1 MRKTVL
7 LAALGLVVLGAI
19 TVSLYG
25 AMAYPGFP
33 VETNQQAEPKG
44 PSFAMGTQN
53 FTCAPK
59 PSWKWPMRGKG
70 FKGFQVEV
78 SEGFKEKVL
87 AIVKADEDVQKLL
100 NEGYSISDIRVAQ
113 VKLTVQEN
121 GQITMET
128 SKALVMLT
136 NGNGGRAC
144 VEVDLKAGAVTKIV
158 VVNIKVIEKG
168 AST

>member
-1 MRKTVL
+1 MKKTVL

-19 TVSLYG
+19 AISLYG
-25 AMAYPGFP
+25 AMAHPGFQ
-33 VETNQQAEPKG
+33 VEANQQAELKG
-44 PSFAMGTQN
+44 LSFAMGAQN
-53 FTCAPK
+53 FTCVPK
-59 PSWKWPMRGKG
+59 PCQKWPIRGKG
-70 FKGFQVEV
+70 FKGFQVEL

-100 NEGYSISDIRVAQ
+100 SEGYNVSDIRVAQ

-121 GQITMET
+121 GQITMEA

-136 NGNGGRAC
+136 NGNGGKAC
-144 VEVDLKAGAVTKIV
+144 VEVDLKARVVTKIV
-158 VVNIKVIEKG
+158 VVNIKVIKKG